1 LPETSANI
9 RQSIG
14 AIFLLQTMSERHHTA
29 SFLLVMALGLF
40 LYLPLLTRN
49 YDINGLMEASA
60 VESGNPAD
68 LWNPNHMLYRPV
80 GYLVRQT
87 LAGAGIH
94 TDVIPFLQVLS
105 AVFGALGLG
114 FVFLAL
120 EHLTANR
127 TIAIWMSMA
136 LGVSWSYWT
145 LSTDVYYF
153 SMAAMFVAASLAIF
167 VRSDSV
173 SSLIACGLLA
183 GLSILACQANV
194 VLLPGLGIAVL
205 LRNPSH
211 PVRKSIQGML
221 WIWISASAAVGI
233 AFVGA
238 AILVYQRRTI
248 AEILQWATSYSGT
261 RLPMWGTWWPPT
273 RLLQTAGSAFKSV
286 LAMDFWMFP
295 FFLRHLKNG
304 ELPFWIAPLGFI
316 FMAGILIVA
325 FRKSSGDSNNRNRTL
340 LWLLMLYGTYI
351 PFVTWWES
359 IEARWF
365 IVPNIFLTAFTAII
379 LSHWSK
385 WPYFKI
391 ALPAGVL
398 ILAGMNLVISAGP
411 KHFRE
416 SNPSKMAACVADHM
430 NSNDLFIATEWNWA
444 DYLHYIHSRE
454 MVSFIG
460 EVSAA
465 SRNKE
470 IAMEKIESMVRER
483 RQQGAH
489 VYMTDIASYPAD
501 HMRWLSEQTG
511 LTAEDL
517 RRYKGSPAFQCVGSN
532 FIRLE

>member
-1 LPETSANI
+1 MT
-9 RQSIG
+9 
-14 AIFLLQTMSERHHTA
+14 ERHHTA
-29 SFLLVMALGLF
+29 SFLLVMALGLC

-49 YDINGLMEASA
+49 YDTNGLMEASA
-60 VESGNPAD
+60 VESGNPVD

-80 GYLVRQT
+80 GYFVRHT

-94 TDVIPFLQVLS
+94 TDVIPFLQVFS
-105 AVFGALGLG
+105 AIFGAIGLG
-114 FVFLAL
+114 FVYLAL
-120 EHLTANR
+120 EHLTENR
-127 TIAIWMSMA
+127 TIAIWMSLA

-153 SMAAMFVAASLAIF
+153 SMAAMLVAASLAIF
-167 VRSDSV
+167 VRSESV
-173 SSLIACGLLA
+173 SSLIGCGLLA

-194 VLLPGLGIAVL
+194 VLLPGLGMAVL
-205 LRNPSH
+205 LRNPSL

-221 WIWISASAAVGI
+221 WIWISAGAAVGI

-238 AILVYQRRTI
+238 ATLVYQRRTLT
-248 AEILQWATSYSGT
+248 EILQWATNYSGT
-261 RLPMWGTWWPPT
+261 RLPMWGTWWPPS

-286 LAMDFWMFP
+286 FAMDLWMFP

-304 ELPFWIAPLGFI
+304 ELPSWIAPLGFI
-316 FMAGILIVA
+316 FMAGILVVA
-325 FRKSSGDSNNRNRTL
+325 FRKSSSDSNRRNRTL
-340 LWLLMLYGTYI
+340 LWLLILYGTYI

-359 IEARWF
+359 IEPRWF
-365 IVPNIFLTAFTAII
+365 IMPNVFLAALTAII

-398 ILAGMNLVISAGP
+398 ILAGVNLLMSAGP

-416 SNPSKMAACVADHM
+416 SNPSKMAACVAGHM
-430 NSNDLFIATEWNWA
+430 NANDLFLATEWNWS
-444 DYLHYIHSRE
+444 DYLHYIHNRE
-454 MVSFIG
+454 MISFIA

-465 SRNKE
+465 SRNKD
-470 IAMEKIESMVRER
+470 IAMQKIESIVRER
-483 RQQGAH
+483 RQQGAR

-501 HMRWLSEQTG
+501 YMRWLNEQTG

-517 RRYKGSPAFQCVGSN
+517 RTFKGTQAFQCVGSN

>member
-1 LPETSANI
+1 
-9 RQSIG
+9 
-14 AIFLLQTMSERHHTA
+14 MSERHHTA
-29 SFLLVMALGLF
+29 SFLLVMALGLC

-60 VESGNPAD
+60 VESGDPIA

-80 GYLVRQT
+80 GNFLRQT
-87 LAGAGIH
+87 LAAAGIH
-94 TDVIPFLQVLS
+94 TGVIPFLQVLS
-105 AVFGALGLG
+105 AIFGALGLG

-127 TIAIWMSMA
+127 TIAIWMSLA

-153 SMAAMFVAASLAIF
+153 SMAAMLVAASLAIF
-167 VRSDSV
+167 VRAESSV
-173 SSLIACGLLA
+173 SLAACGLLA

-194 VLLPGLGIAVL
+194 VLLPGLGIAAL
-205 LRNPSH
+205 LRHPSH
-211 PVRKSIQGML
+211 PIRKSVQEVL
-221 WIWISASAAVGI
+221 WIWISAGAAVGT

-248 AEILQWATSYSGT
+248 PAIYEWATNYSGT
-261 RLPMWGTWWPPT
+261 RLPMWGTWWPPS

-304 ELPFWIAPLGFI
+304 ELPSWVAPLGFV

-325 FRKSSGDSNNRNRTL
+325 FRKSAADSNNRNRTL
-340 LWLLMLYGTYI
+340 LWLLILYAMYI

-359 IEARWF
+359 IEPRWF
-365 IVPNIFLTAFTAII
+365 IVPNIFLAALTAVI
-379 LSHWSK
+379 LSHWTK
-385 WPYFKI
+385 WPYFRI

-416 SNPSKMAACVADHM
+416 SNPSKMAACVAGHM
-430 NSNDLFIATEWNWA
+430 NSNDLFLATEWNWS

-465 SRNKE
+465 SRNKDA
-470 IAMEKIESMVRER
+470 AMQKINAIVRER
-483 RQQGAH
+483 QQQGAH
-489 VYMTDIASYPAD
+489 VYMTDIASYPAE
-501 HMRWLSEQTG
+501 HMRWLNEQTG

-517 RRYKGSPAFQCVGSN
+517 QRYKGSQAFHCVGSN